1 MSSAT
6 DWFRG
11 YRVAGGPGPT
21 VVDLEELAVACRLLE
36 GAADRLDAASWSL
49 LRASQACDGLSRAGA
64 EARHVL
70 ACAREGVGAPWRV
83 ADRLR
88 QLAAALRRVVEVY
101 TEAES
106 VAHRALRVGVVGTAA
121 ELGERPLVAGL
132 LGAAGV
138 LLGAVTVG
146 SVVAGGVGRSVLL
159 QRPDPVLPWLARHL
173 VPAARD
179 LPGRLTADG
188 RAELGILAVGAFV
201 RSAAPGRQIPTL
213 RPVQGAAG
221 LLFGAFPAAGPTAL
235 LVRAHPPQLPVPRT
249 TAAVLANVGRSYQ
262 DGTETGLAGTPTGVI
277 SVQQL
282 THPDGTR
289 AWVIEIPGT
298 ESWVPNAG
306 TPMDLTTNGRLLAGL
321 ADDMTDAVLDAMRLA
336 GIGTDDPVMLAGH
349 SQGGMVA
356 VSVAAAV
363 GSTYSVRAIAT
374 AGAPDLT
381 RSAPTG
387 VEVRHYRH
395 RADAVP
401 QLDGTP
407 DTSSGQVTVVTRDLD
422 ATGGPPVSGPA
433 QAHAIA
439 RYVETADVADRELA
453 GSPGMRSFDAAV
465 RDVLGPPGTTG
476 ITRQFQATRDPA
488 LVSAQPPRIGP
499 SS

>member
-21 VVDLEELAVACRLLE
+21 VADLEELMFACRLLE
-36 GAADRLDAASWSL
+36 GAADRLDAASWTL
-49 LRASQACDGLSRAGA
+49 LRASQACDGLSRVGA
-64 EARHVL
+64 EARHAL
-70 ACAREGVGAPWRV
+70 ACAREGAGDPWRV
-83 ADRLR
+83 AERLR
-88 QLAAALRRVVEVY
+88 ELAAALRRVVEVY

-106 VAHRALRVGVVGTAA
+106 AAHLALRVGVVATASQ
-121 ELGERPLVAGL
+121 LGERPVVAGL

-138 LLGAVTVG
+138 VLGVAAVG
-146 SVVAGGVGRSVLL
+146 SVIAGGVGRSLL
-159 QRPDPVLPWLARHL
+159 LHRPDPVLPWLARRL
-173 VPAARD
+173 GPAARE
-179 LPGRLTADG
+179 LPGMLAADG

-213 RPVQGAAG
+213 RPVQGAAR
-221 LLFGAFPAAGPTAL
+221 LLFGALPAAGPTAL

-249 TAAVLANVGRSYQ
+249 TAGVLANVGRSYQ
-262 DGTETGLAGTPTGVI
+262 DGTETGLAGTPAGVI

-289 AWVIEIPGT
+289 AWVVEIPGT
-298 ESWVPNAG
+298 ESWAPNAP
-306 TPMDLTTNGRLLAGL
+306 TPMDLTTDGRLLAGL
-321 ADDMTDAVLDAMRLA
+321 TDDMTDAVLEAMRLA
-336 GIGTDDPVMLAGH
+336 RIGADEPVMLAGH
-349 SQGGMVA
+349 SLGGMVA
-356 VSVAAAV
+356 VSVAAAA

-374 AGAPDLT
+374 AGSPDLT
-381 RSAPTG
+381 RSPPRA

-395 RADAVP
+395 REDAVP

-407 DTSSGQVTVVTRDLD
+407 DVTDARVTVVTRDLD
-422 ATGGPPVSGPA
+422 STGGPPVPSPTE
-433 QAHAIA
+433 AHAIA

-465 RDVLGPPGTTG
+465 RDVLGPPGTAG
-476 ITRQFQATRDPA
+476 VTRQFQATRDPV
-488 LVSAQPPRIGP
+488 LVSAQPPRVTP